1 MIIKTKDMK
10 KIEEREL
17 TVFIEGRKTK
27 FAQNTFFYIFRVIKS
42 HNQDLVWLPLSWTT
56 VSTQRRVD
64 YTTLKHL
71 IGNFLLFILI
81 VNPIICYTS
90 LFSTFFF
97 TYFPLTLQSILHAA
111 FKCVSL
117 ETLSLLTKVKPSSGV
132 NIKE

>member
-17 TVFIEGRKTK
+17 TVFIDGRKTK
-27 FAQNTFFYIFRVIKS
+27 FAQNRFFYIFRIIKS
-42 HNQDLVWLPLSWTT
+42 HNQDLVWLPLSCTT
-56 VSTQRRVD
+56 VSTQRRVILYNIKTFNQEFSAIHID
-64 YTTLKHL
+64 SKSN
-71 IGNFLLFILI
+71 NF
-81 VNPIICYTS
+81 CYTS

-97 TYFPLTLQSILHAA
+97 TFSILHAA

-117 ETLSLLTKVKPSSGV
+117 ETFSLLTKVKPSSGV